1 MPNWWDGAA
10 SSKSSKYSKSYNYSD
25 NNIEDAA
32 EDLKEEINDDS
43 AVLVPLFT
51 AAGLALKG
59 IAEKMGD
66 SIVEVIEWRWP
77 HE

>member
-1 MPNWWDGAA
+1 MPNWWDEAA
-10 SSKSSKYSKSYNYSD
+10 SSKSNKYSNKYNYNDS
-25 NNIEDAA
+25 NVEDAA
-32 EDLKEEINDDS
+32 EDLKDEINSDS
-43 AVLVPLFT
+43 NVLFPLFT
-51 AAGLALKG
+51 AAGMALKG